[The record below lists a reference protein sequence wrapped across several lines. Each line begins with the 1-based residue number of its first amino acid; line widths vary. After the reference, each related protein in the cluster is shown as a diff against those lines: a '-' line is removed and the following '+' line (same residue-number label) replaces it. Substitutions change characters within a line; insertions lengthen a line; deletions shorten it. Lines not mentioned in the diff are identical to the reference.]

1 MICFRIL
8 NLLVSAAVWH
18 SLLIDNWFIFACQHQ
33 APWPVATLLKVQR
46 PQVNCSLA
54 LLHPPLILRSLT

>member
-8 NLLVSAAVWH
+8 NLLVLAAIWH

-33 APWPVATLLKVQR
+33 APWPVATLLKVQ
-46 PQVNCSLA
+46 PA
-54 LLHPPLILRSLT
+54 PG